1 MVGKDSGWKDTGFA
15 FFVLPEVV
23 VGKGSG
29 WEDTGFA
36 FFELPEVGDKPESG
50 GSGGDR
56 CPECAGEVELK
67 SKDGTDGA
75 EVNEEDEDEDEE
87 DRGGGSRRALL
98 RVMTR
103 AR

>member
-1 MVGKDSGWKDTGFA
+1 MVGKDSGLKDTGFA
-15 FFVLPEVV
+15 FFVLL
-23 VGKGSG
+23 K
-29 WEDTGFA
+29 
-36 FFELPEVGDKPESG
+36 VGDKPESE

-56 CPECAGEVELK
+56 GTECAGEVELK
-67 SKDGTDGA
+67 SNDGTDGA
-75 EVNEEDEDEDEE
+75 EVDEEDEDEDEE

>member
-36 FFELPEVGDKPESG
+36 FFKLPEVGDKPESES
-50 GSGGDR
+50 SGGDR
-56 CPECAGEVELK
+56 GTECAGEVELT
-67 SKDGTDGA
+67 SNDGTDGA
-75 EVNEEDEDEDEE
+75 EVNEEDEDEDRE
-87 DRGGGSRRALL
+87 DGGGSKRALL

>member
-1 MVGKDSGWKDTGFA
+1 MVGKDSGWKDTEFA

-36 FFELPEVGDKPESG
+36 FFKLPEVGDKPESES
-50 GSGGDR
+50 SGGDR
-56 CPECAGEVELK
+56 GTECAGEVELK
-67 SKDGTDGA
+67 SNDGTDGA
-75 EVNEEDEDEDEE
+75 EVDEEDEDEDEE
-87 DRGGGSRRALL
+87 DGGGGSRRALL